1 LITIRPL
8 LSHEDL
14 LACVSLQREVWG
26 ADFQECVAP
35 TLLKVSQKIG
45 GIAAGAF
52 DESGELL
59 GFVYGMTG
67 IKGGRPVHWSH
78 MLGVRPSARGRGIGQ
93 LLKEHQRRVCRALQV
108 ETIFWT
114 FDPLAARNAYLNLNR
129 LGAKVVEYVP
139 DMYPP
144 TGSPLHGSVATDR
157 FIVSWD
163 TSGKDGDEPKFKAPA
178 AALESIP
185 VLDGNDGGEV
195 GEAADLNGSDRP
207 PLLRT
212 AIPSDFEALLEAD
225 LASAERWRLAV
236 RHGLMKAMQEGYSII
251 SVLPPRDSG
260 NFHYV
265 LADTRAET
273 EDGQKGEA

>member
-52 DESGELL
+52 DESGD
-59 GFVYGMTG
+59 G
-67 IKGGRPVHWSH
+67 IAK
-78 MLGVRPSARGRGIGQ
+78 

-163 TSGKDGDEPKFKAPA
+163 TSGKDGDKPRFEAPA
-178 AALESIP
+178 AAFESIP

-195 GEAADLNGSDRP
+195 GKAADLNGSDRP
-207 PLLRT
+207 PLVRT
-212 AIPSDFEALLEAD
+212 AIPADFEALLEAD
-225 LASAERWRLAV
+225 VPAAERWRQAV

-265 LADTRAET
+265 LADTRAEN
-273 EDGQKGEA
+273 EDGHKAEA